1 MVNVEGIS
9 AACANLNCDY
19 LYVDS
24 TALITGQSLSGNIL
38 TITGTNLPT
47 DLMDVRV
54 GRVGCGP
61 TTGTATSITCTL
73 TKGAAAGTYSVEVVT
88 VEGIVPV
95 DTGVATPIIVA
106 LDATSLSPS
115 AGLNQFGGDSI
126 TIQGSGLSTSTSDV
140 SVSFSDGTAC
150 NVISSTDTEV

>member
-1 MVNVEGIS
+1 
-9 AACANLNCDY
+9 
-19 LYVDS
+19 
-24 TALITGQSLSGNIL
+24 
-38 TITGTNLPT
+38 
-47 DLMDVRV
+47 MDVRV
-54 GRVGCGP
+54 GRVGCGS

-115 AGLNQFGGDSI
+115 TGLNQFGGD
-126 TIQGSGLSTSTSDV
+126 
-140 SVSFSDGTAC
+140 
-150 NVISSTDTEV
+150 

>member
-1 MVNVEGIS
+1 
-9 AACANLNCDY
+9 
-19 LYVDS
+19 
-24 TALITGQSLSGNIL
+24 
-38 TITGTNLPT
+38 
-47 DLMDVRV
+47 MDVRV

-61 TTGTATSITCTL
+61 TTGTATSITRTL

-115 AGLNQFGGDSI
+115 TGLNQFGGD
-126 TIQGSGLSTSTSDV
+126 
-140 SVSFSDGTAC
+140 
-150 NVISSTDTEV
+150 